1 MLLEILLAILLG
13 CLAGTFTGLAPGIHI
28 NLVSAFLVLSLDK
41 FQSLPEISLASFIV
55 AMSITHTFIDFI
67 PSIFL
72 GAPEE
77 DNFLSILPGHQ
88 LLLEG
93 KGYEAFILTLKGS
106 LLAIPIILLLT
117 PIFVLGLPGFY
128 ASIKFLIPFLLI
140 FISIYIILRAEK
152 ILKTILIF
160 VLAGIL
166 GLLTFN
172 LPIEQPLLPLLSGLF
187 GISTLIVSL
196 KSKTTLVKQ
205 SLTPL
210 TKVKLTKREYLKSI
224 LSSSIAAPLCS
235 FLPGIGSGH
244 AATLSSELTE
254 QNPRTFL
261 FSLGI
266 INTAIMGLS
275 YVTVYSI
282 NKTRTGT
289 AAGVKD
295 ILKTITQTDL
305 TYILLAIL
313 ISGILAFIIGIIT
326 SRIFAKHITRIN
338 YSILTFIIIAVVI
351 LVNIIFTNWLGLL
364 VLLTSACLGI
374 YTILTDTRRINLM
387 ACLIV
392 PSIVYY
398 LIN

>member
-1 MLLEILLAILLG
+1 MLLEIIIAVLLG
-13 CLAGTFTGLAPGIHI
+13 CLAGTITGLAPGIHI
-28 NLVSAFLVLSLDK
+28 NLVSAFLVFSLDK
-41 FQSLPEISLASFIV
+41 FQSFPPISLASFIV

-77 DNFLSILPGHQ
+77 DSFLSILPGHQ

-106 LLAIPIILLLT
+106 LLAIPIILIIS
-117 PIFVLGLPGFY
+117 PSFIFGLPAFY
-128 ASIKFLIPFLLI
+128 NSIKFLIPYILI
-140 FISIYIILRAEK
+140 FISIYIILREEK
-152 ILKTILIF
+152 IFKAMIIF
-160 VLAGIL
+160 ALAGIL

-172 LPIEQPLLPLLSGLF
+172 TPIEQPLLPLLSGLF
-187 GISTLIVSL
+187 GISTLIISL

-205 SLTPL
+205 SITPL
-210 TKVKLTKREYLKSI
+210 KQVKLTKTEYLKSI

-235 FLPGIGSGH
+235 FLPGIGSAH

-266 INTAIMGLS
+266 INTVIMGLS

-282 NKTRTGT
+282 NKARTGT
-289 AAGVKD
+289 AAGVKE
-295 ILKTITQTDL
+295 ILKTISSADL
-305 TYILLAIL
+305 TVILMSIL
-313 ISGILAFIIGIIT
+313 IAGIIAFIIGLIT
-326 SRIFAKHITRIN
+326 AKIFAKNITKIN
-338 YSILTFIIIAVVI
+338 YSVLTGIIIAIV
-351 LVNIIFTNWLGLL
+351 LSVNLYFTNWLGIIALL
-364 VLLTSACLGI
+364 ASTALGV
-374 YTILTDTRRINLM
+374 YTISTGTRRINLM
-387 ACLIV
+387 ACLII

-398 LIN
+398 LF